1 MAIVDTVLES
11 DLGSYLSSLG
21 EPENKDTSKY
31 FIYNCPYC
39 VRCGE
44 PTSKPK
50 FYYYPDTRSG
60 YCFRCGSR
68 MMVESIF
75 TRNNNIY
82 QTDNETEFK
91 VEKHDLSRLPV
102 ISLEGLKLFHEDKQ
116 VLKYVKKE
124 RCKEYVKTLKSL
136 PAYSISR
143 YGNLGILFP
152 LRYGGKIRGYQIR
165 YLKPD
170 ENGVRFYTSRG
181 EKIPFRFDE
190 SLYHKEI
197 TLCEGVF
204 SALGCKHLGLPN
216 PIATLGKDLSS
227 SVLQV
232 LSEYSP
238 AMIYLAFDSLEINY
252 KVYRTLRDMFRCRF
266 TSIAFH
272 NGDDPDSAFRSGRG
286 MCACFEL
293 MDYDEYAKANGVE
306 PLEWNEVCDEEDY

>member
-11 DLGSYLSSLG
+11 DLSSYLNSLG
-21 EPENKDTSKY
+21 EPENRDTSKY

-39 VRCGE
+39 IMCGE
-44 PTSKPK
+44 PNSKPK

-68 MMVESIF
+68 MVVESIF
-75 TRNNNIY
+75 TRDSNIY
-82 QTDNETEFK
+82 EEVQTTSAPREI
-91 VEKHDLSRLPV
+91 DLSKLPV
-102 ISLEGLKLFHEDKQ
+102 VNLEGLKLFHEDKE

-124 RCKEYVKTLKSL
+124 RCKDYVKTLKSL
-136 PAYSISR
+136 PAYSINR

-152 LRYGGKIRGYQIR
+152 LNYRGSTRGYQIR

-170 ENGVRFYTSRG
+170 ENGTRFYTSKG
-181 EKIPFRFDE
+181 DKIPFRFDDKFH
-190 SLYHKEI
+190 HKEI
-197 TLCEGVF
+197 TLCEGIF

-216 PIATLGKDLSS
+216 PIATLGKDLCS

-252 KVYRTLRDMFRCRF
+252 KVYTQLREIFRCEF
-266 TSIAFH
+266 MSIAFH
-272 NGDDPDSAFRSGRG
+272 KGDDPDTAFRSGRG
-286 MCACFEL
+286 MYACLEL
-293 MDYDEYAKANGVE
+293 IDYDEYAKSHGVE
-306 PLEWNEVCDEEDY
+306 PLEWNEVDDEEDY